1 MCIHVILQE
10 NDEYIY
16 ETMDGL
22 WNNNYIHSTCFESI
36 ESNIYH
42 WLLGTE
48 AKLVV
53 KEDKKAED
61 GKLDSTKVQDVK
73 ESNDKET
80 MYSEE
85 RVEISFL

>member
-1 MCIHVILQE
+1 MYIHVISQE

-22 WNNNYIHSTCFESI
+22 WNNNYIHSTSI
-36 ESNIYH
+36 ESNIYYR
-42 WLLGTE
+42 LLGTE

-61 GKLDSTKVQDVK
+61 GKLDPTKVQDVN
-73 ESNDKET
+73 ESDDKET
-80 MYSEE
+80 MYNEE
-85 RVEISFL
+85 RVDISFL